1 MIVIIGEHLPE
12 RIKGVLK
19 IWLLEV
25 KPSVFVGDINQVIE
39 TRLLKF
45 LKNYMTSNTDMMI
58 IRNSDKNT
66 TQGFKI
72 DYPYNTKDKLV
83 NISGLQVIQK
93 HP

>member
-1 MIVIIGEHLPE
+1 MIVIVGEHLPE

-39 TRLLKF
+39 KRILKF
-45 LKNYMTSNTDMMI
+45 LKSYMTSNVDMMV
-58 IRNSDKNT
+58 IRSSGKNT

-72 DYPYNTKDKLV
+72 DYPYNNKNKLV
-83 NISGLQVIQK
+83 SVCGNQLIQK
-93 HP
+93 CE